1 MMHRG
6 GLLHIIITLVTLV
19 LAIPIHAA
27 SDLSSTR
34 LARFNDVSKGL
45 PNDFVDDVFQDS
57 YGFMWIATSGG
68 GLCRY
73 DGYEMIVFSTNS
85 EVRINNNFV
94 KSLAED
100 AFHRL
105 WVCTEGG
112 FNVIDLSTLRTV
124 EIPENDLSAHQY
136 DYCSFVTVDSKGSL
150 WLKAGS
156 SLIKAEFDDKGGIGS
171 VFSEDDP
178 KFSPQ
183 NQVFED
189 VDQDG
194 SVWILLEGHFNKI
207 VSEKTGRFSV
217 SPVLGNLILR
227 DDVYVS
233 DYLKKDNELWI
244 SSEDGLYRYNL
255 SSGKW
260 KMYVH
265 SPSDPGSLSQNF
277 ISGLALTS
285 DGQILA
291 ASLMGL
297 NVYDNLSDRFD
308 RIRAGQSANGTEL
321 LSSDFINCIKVYGNN
336 IWLGTES
343 AGFVQIYPK
352 QLPVENY
359 SGADRVAG
367 ALPGHPVN
375 AIFEDS
381 NDRLWIGSVE
391 AGLSCLGDG
400 WDGFRRYTVENSRLS
415 HNSVSM
421 IAEDDM
427 NRLWVGTWGGGI
439 NIVSTSDPI
448 KVLEKIESLQ
458 ESTERLSFIGTL
470 TMDRKNRLMWIGT
483 NIGIYYYDLENGA
496 IRPALKDQPYGCI
509 GSLIDNE
516 GNLWIGTQDGVFI
529 FNLDKRDG
537 SSEGMEFPFKN
548 YRNKLD
554 DPDSR
559 VAEKITCI
567 MQTADGTMWVGSNGN
582 GIYKANKNNE
592 GDWSFINYGH
602 DRGLVNDCVKGILE
616 DRFGILWISTE
627 SGLSMFS
634 PANGRFT
641 SYSTMDGL
649 ASSHFY
655 WNASLKGRDGKLYFG
670 HVDGMSVINP
680 GTSINTQNGSGFQ
693 LTRISVGEKV
703 THDINP
709 RRLRIHERDRS
720 IGFEFSSLSYGLE
733 QSVSY
738 SYRMDG
744 MDSEWIEIPMHRNFI
759 TFQSLN
765 NGKYELQVRAHDT
778 NGAVIGTIALPIQ
791 VKPYFYHSLW
801 FYLLMVLSIIY
812 SIIRYQRWKMK
823 SLVRYNRQLQE
834 TVEERT
840 REISEQKLLIEQK
853 ADELSRQNQILKRQ
867 NEELA
872 SQKML
877 NAQENKTEE
886 ESKNDKFVA
895 KALEVVREY
904 YKDPDLDVA
913 TFCTAMGLSKTLLN
927 KKMKEAMGQSVSQF
941 IRTYRLSIAREMLIN
956 NAVSKTMNISEIAY
970 EVGFN
975 DPKYFTRCFTKEFD
989 VSPSSF
995 PKE

>member
-1 MMHRG
+1 MTRG
-6 GLLHIIITLVTLV
+6 GLLYIFATLVSLV
-19 LAIPIHAA
+19 LTLPVHAA
-27 SDLSSTR
+27 SDLSSTC
-34 LARFNDVSKGL
+34 LARFNDVSNGL

-73 DGYEMIVFSTNS
+73 DGYETIVFSTNS
-85 EVRINNNFV
+85 ETRINNNFV

-105 WVCTEGG
+105 WVCSEGG
-112 FNVIDLSTLRTV
+112 FNVIDLSTLRTI
-124 EIPENDLSAHQY
+124 ELPESALSSYRY
-136 DYCSFVTVDSKGSL
+136 DYCSFVTVDSDGSL

-156 SLIKAEFDDKGGIGS
+156 SLIKVEFDDKGAIGT
-171 VFSEDDP
+171 VTSENDP
-178 KFSPQ
+178 KYSPQ

-194 SVWILLEGHFNKI
+194 SVWMHLNGHIYKI
-207 VSEKTGRFSV
+207 TAEKTGGFSTR
-217 SPVLGNLILR
+217 PVLGNLILR
-227 DDVYVS
+227 EDVYVS

-244 SSEDGLYRYNL
+244 STEDGLYRYNL
-255 SSGKW
+255 SSGMW
-260 KMYVH
+260 KLYVH
-265 SPSDPGSLSQNF
+265 SPSDPRSLSQNF

-308 RIRAGQSANGTEL
+308 RIRAGYTTNGPSL
-321 LSSDFINCIKVYGNN
+321 LSSDFINCIKVYGDN

-352 QLPVENY
+352 PLPVENY
-359 SGADRVAG
+359 SGSDRIAG
-367 ALPGHPVN
+367 ALPQHPVN

-381 NDRLWIGSVE
+381 HERLWVGSVE
-391 AGLSCLGDG
+391 AGLSCLGEG
-400 WDGFRRYTVENSRLS
+400 WEGFRRFTVENSKLS

-427 NRLWVGTWGGGI
+427 DRLWVGTWGGGI
-439 NIVSTSDPI
+439 SIVSTSVPI
-448 KVLEKIESLQ
+448 KVLETIESLP
-458 ESTERLSFIGTL
+458 EFPERFSFIGTL
-470 TMDRKNRLMWIGT
+470 AMDRKNRLMWIGT
-483 NIGIYYYDLENGA
+483 NIGIYYYDLENGDM
-496 IRPALKDQPYGCI
+496 RPALKDQPYGCI
-509 GSLIDNE
+509 GSLIDKE
-516 GNLWIGTQDGVFI
+516 GNLWIGTQDGIFI
-529 FNLDKRDG
+529 FNLNNRTV
-537 SSEGMEFPFKN
+537 SSDGMEFPFVN

-554 DPDSR
+554 DPESR
-559 VAEKITCI
+559 VAEKISCF
-567 MQTADGTMWVGSNGN
+567 MQAADGTIWVGSNGN
-582 GIYKANKNNE
+582 GIYKARKNDE
-592 GDWSFINYGH
+592 DSWSFINYGH

-616 DRFGILWISTE
+616 DRSGVLWISTE

-634 PANGRFT
+634 QESGRFT
-641 SYSTMDGL
+641 SYSVMDGL
-649 ASSHFY
+649 ESSHFY
-655 WNASLKGRDGKLYFG
+655 WNASLKGHDGKLYFG
-670 HVDGMSVINP
+670 HIDGMSVISP
-680 GTSINTQNGSGFQ
+680 ETAISIRNRSGLQ
-693 LTRISVGEKV
+693 LTSISVGEKV
-703 THDINP
+703 THEITP
-709 RRLRIHERDRS
+709 RILKIHERDRS
-720 IGFEFSSLSYGLE
+720 IGFEFSSLSYGPE
-733 QSVSY
+733 QSVNY
-738 SYRMDG
+738 SYKIDG
-744 MDSEWIEIPMHRNFI
+744 IDSEWIEIPMHRNFI
-759 TFQSLN
+759 TFPSLI
-765 NGKYELQVRAHDT
+765 NGKYELQVRAHDPS
-778 NGAVIGTIALPIQ
+778 GAVIGAIELPIK
-791 VKPYFYHSLW
+791 VKPYFYHSMW
-801 FYLLMVLSIIY
+801 FYVLVVLTIVY

-823 SLVRYNRQLQE
+823 SLMRYNKQLQE

-872 SQKML
+872 SQKMM
-877 NAQENKTEE
+877 NSQENKTEE

-956 NAVSKTMNISEIAY
+956 NSVTKTMNISEIAY